1 MKRLLILL
9 VFVLFI
15 SPSHAVEFGED
26 ATGDPNAIKI
36 DGSSGFL
43 FSDRIVFTAAHLF
56 DGFSST
62 DTREKRIAYW
72 ENEGVV
78 YSPGI
83 GDRAGQ
89 KQFRVKKVL
98 IAPNYRARVRNDQTR
113 VNDFAILILQ
123 ESIPI
128 NNKVVVASIDD
139 INSFIKEKTQVT
151 MVGYGIQNPSQRA
164 SSQFGN
170 LNPRKLQSYLVSNEE
185 VRNYYANNPDRAP
198 ANQTFLDYGIPN
210 SRTSGSICDGDSGSG
225 FFVEK
230 GNTRYY
236 LGAAGG
242 LQWGVPNCQSDS
254 LATFGVGGGMSGITA
269 TFKFLSL
276 ISEAEGIVSTDKKKE
291 EDARLAIEA
300 KAKAEAELKAKQEA
314 EAKLKAEAE
323 AKAKTEAELRAKI
336 ELEAKTDAETAAKAQ
351 QDAIARVASEA
362 LTLKAILCIKGKT
375 VKKLS
380 GVNPKCPMGYK
391 QTKR

>member
-1 MKRLLILL
+1 MRSVRAFQRIMLLAALLI
-9 VFVLFI
+9 F
-15 SPSHAVEFGED
+15 SAPSHAVEFGQD
-26 ATGDPNAIKI
+26 ATGDPNVIKI

-43 FSDRIVFTAAHLF
+43 FSERIVFTAAHLF
-56 DGFSST
+56 DGFGPT

-98 IAPNYRARVRNDQTR
+98 IAPNYRARVGNDQTR

-123 ESIPI
+123 ESIPMK
-128 NNKVVVASIDD
+128 NQVVVASIDD
-139 INSFIKEKTQVT
+139 INSFIREKTQVT

-164 SSQFGN
+164 SSQYGN
-170 LNPRKLQSYLVSNEE
+170 LNPRKLQSHLVSNEE
-185 VRNYYANNPDRAP
+185 VRNYYSNNPDRAP
-198 ANQTFLDYGIPN
+198 ANQTLLDYGIPN
-210 SRTSGSICDGDSGSG
+210 SRTAGSICDGDSGSG

-276 ISEAEGIVSTDKKKE
+276 ISEAEGIVSADKKKE

-300 KAKAEAELKAKQEA
+300 KAKAEAELKIKEEA

-323 AKAKTEAELRAKI
+323 LKAKLEMEAKADADAALKAQEEARIKAELLGKKI
-336 ELEAKTDAETAAKAQ
+336 TISCSRGKLLKKITAVSPRCPSGFK
-351 QDAIARVASEA
+351 
-362 LTLKAILCIKGKT
+362 LK
-375 VKKLS
+375 
-380 GVNPKCPMGYK
+380 
-391 QTKR
+391 